1 MKQRLGLADVL
12 VKEPSI
18 IILDEPTTAID
29 PAGVVEILQLIRELA
44 AEGAAILLASHLLH
58 QVQQVCDRIGI
69 FVAGKLVAHGSVE
82 SLAGQLASGPM
93 EIEVGAEPPLNAVQ
107 DVLSKVPGVKSVV
120 NDERDTRLLVVR
132 AETDIRA
139 DIVRALV
146 DAGHTPSHLRRRGDE
161 LDEIY
166 RRYFAADPGDVAI
179 P

>member
-1 MKQRLGLADVL
+1 
-12 VKEPSI
+12 
-18 IILDEPTTAID
+18 
-29 PAGVVEILQLIRELA
+29 
-44 AEGAAILLASHLLH
+44 
-58 QVQQVCDRIGI
+58 
-69 FVAGKLVAHGSVE
+69 
-82 SLAGQLASGPM
+82 M
-93 EIEVGAEPPLNAVQ
+93 EIEVGAEPPLDAVQ
-107 DVLSKVPGVKSVV
+107 HVLSKVPGVKSVV

-132 AETDIRA
+132 AETDVRA